1 MPSGSAS
8 IDRGVIPLQD
18 LSGVEDLR
26 QLSGRLRFTSR
37 GVLLDEVSFRMA
49 DDDVKLT
56 GMIEQW
62 RSHPRATLMVESSQ
76 LNLSNVVA
84 KTSQTDT
91 SRSNVQEWGQS
102 TEAAIT
108 FLVKQLRYDRL
119 VLKTV
124 SGEIRVNQHTIK
136 LNNLRGETPK
146 GVFSGRLEAQ
156 FGAHDRID
164 IAAQMSGGW
173 NTGSACATR
182 NERAKRA
189 CARRCLDRR
198 CASSSC
204 RSSLAAERH
213 NEHRR

>member
-62 RSHPRATLMVESSQ
+62 RSHPRAGQLMVESSQ

-84 KTSQTDT
+84 KTSHTDT
-91 SRSNVQEWGQS
+91 SRSNVTGMGPVDGS
-102 TEAAIT
+102 GDH
-108 FLVKQLRYDRL
+108 VPC
-119 VLKTV
+119 KT
-124 SGEIRVNQHTIK
+124 T
-136 LNNLRGETPK
+136 
-146 GVFSGRLEAQ
+146 
-156 FGAHDRID
+156 
-164 IAAQMSGGW
+164 
-173 NTGSACATR
+173 
-182 NERAKRA
+182 
-189 CARRCLDRR
+189 
-198 CASSSC
+198 
-204 RSSLAAERH
+204 SL
-213 NEHRR
+213 